1 MNRHFFK
8 KAFFILLLVLSCSSC
23 ADVPEQVNE
32 EISILDKNDV
42 LDNEGLSLVLADG
55 RRFPL
60 RFDCKNCQMLVL
72 APDAKS

>member
-1 MNRHFFK
+1 MTCRYCIRQSLGLCTK
-8 KAFFILLLVLSCSSC
+8 SPAGQRQPLK
-23 ADVPEQVNE
+23 DP
-32 EISILDKNDV
+32 
-42 LDNEGLSLVLADG
+42 LSLVLADG